1 MKKKLRL
8 LWIPVGIGLLILLIH
23 ECTKTKPVFGKRF
36 EMTCTKDYDGTTED
50 RAIKSATFYFDN
62 SGSMKGYTDFAGY
75 PNAKQKIVP
84 TTSKGLS
91 NIKAL
96 GVESIRIECGNTV
109 INNDIAEYSKKLS
122 NNNLLSGSTTELGEM
137 LNQAINHVSD
147 TSISILVT
155 DMVLSYG
162 QNTVKNTKPKNYWY
176 NKAQIETL
184 GSVVYDIVLQAKNK
198 TNVHFLIMQYLS
210 DFNGKHYCNCTENL
224 VWPENNS
231 KYYDSLMINRPYY
244 IVVIGKKQAL
254 KSIIANQCF
263 KDYSNIYTTFGL
275 DENDFMTQ
283 PFSVKRNAGPWALGT
298 DKNENGCLVAT
309 TNKDEAEFEISFDP
323 FTIPRYVNPNYH
335 VGQFSSNIQG
345 IMQNSPTSYSV
356 TLYPCNT
363 KYNPKTALDQ
373 AWFTL
378 ESANGIEWAKKS
390 SIDDDVSIKNLKDL
404 EGKTWGL
411 NAVMDN
417 IDKAY
422 FPQGRPKDQVA
433 KIEFNIV
440 YKK

>member
-50 RAIKSATFYFDN
+50 CAIKSATFYFDN
-62 SGSMKGYTDFAGY
+62 SGSMRGYTDFHD
-75 PNAKQKIVP
+75 PNAEKRIVA
-84 TTSKGLS
+84 TTTEGLT
-91 NIKAL
+91 NLEAL
-96 GVESIRIECGNTV
+96 GVESIKIECGNT
-109 INNDIAEYSKKLS
+109 IIKSIDEYRIKLRDGK
-122 NNNLLSGSTTELGEM
+122 LLNGATTELGDM
-137 LNQAINHVSD
+137 FKNATKQVSD
-147 TSISILVT
+147 TSISIIVS

-162 QNTVKNTKPKNYWY
+162 SDKVRNNHWLNKINLLDLGADIYRTV
-176 NKAQIETL
+176 
-184 GSVVYDIVLQAKNK
+184 SQAKNEK
-198 TNVHFLIMQYLS
+198 NVHFAVLQYLS
-210 DFNGKHYCNCTENL
+210 DFNGNYYCNCTEKF
-224 VWPENNS
+224 ENPVNNRRF
-231 KYYDSLMINRPYY
+231 YDSLMYNRPYY
-244 IVVIGKKQAL
+244 IVVVGEEQAL

-263 KDYSNIYTTFGL
+263 KDYSKIYTTFGL
-275 DENDFMTQ
+275 DADDYMTQ
-283 PFSVKRNAGPWALGT
+283 PFAVKRTAGPWALGT

-323 FTIPRYVNPNYH
+323 FAIPRYVNSDYH

-345 IMQNSPTSYSV
+345 VVPNSRTSYVVS
-356 TLYPCNT
+356 LYPCKT
-363 KYNPKTALDQ
+363 KYDAKKGLEQ

-378 ESANGIEWAKKS
+378 ESANGIEWAQKS
-390 SIDDDVSIKNLKDL
+390 SIDDDVNISGLKEL
-404 EGKTWGL
+404 EGKTFGL
-411 NAVMDN
+411 NTVMSN